1 MIIKVRVLPCST
13 KNEIVTRIGSVLR
26 VQLVTKEVD
35 SEETNKVLKKVVAE
49 FFGIKEKNVY
59 IRKGQKGKEKTIEL
73 EGKSEEDFRQILDC
87 IP

>member
-1 MIIKVRVLPCST
+1 MIIKVRVLPKSP

-26 VQLVTKEVD
+26 VQLLAKDVD
-35 SEETNKVLKKVVAE
+35 SEDTNRMLKKVIAE
-49 FFGIKEKNVY
+49 FFCTKEKDVY

-73 EGKSEEDFRQILDC
+73 EGKSEEEFRQILDC